1 MNVEKT
7 TWSPTPTAQEAPK
20 NTMDSQAFLRLLMT
34 QMSQQ
39 DPLNPTDSTQFV
51 AQLTQFSNLEQ
62 LVQLNTQMNTLAM
75 SQSASTSTAVAS
87 LIGRTITASGNSV
100 ELGAEAGADVTYNF
114 PAAVKNA
121 EMVISDSSGRVIRTV
136 GLGEQKE
143 GKSSYAWDGKDNDG
157 NRCEAGAYT
166 YSVKGEGALGQS
178 VSATGR
184 LSGTVTAISYDKGFP
199 ELLVGTQRITL
210 GDVIEVS

>member
-7 TWSPTPTAQEAPK
+7 SWSPTPTTQEAPK

-62 LVQLNTQMNTLAM
+62 LVQLNTQMKTLAM

-87 LIGRTITASGNSV
+87 LIGRKITASGNSV
-100 ELGAEAGADVTYNF
+100 ELGAEAGADINYNF
-114 PAAVKNA
+114 PASVKNA

-157 NRCEAGAYT
+157 NRCAAGAYT
-166 YSVKGEGALGQS
+166 YSVKGEGAQGQS